1 MIGIRA
7 HTLPSSGHGVHMQIM
22 TILQQGPSQATAGMI
37 FSIMWCLWKSRN
49 DHRFNNIHWSPARVL
64 HEAKAIDMSYSLAM
78 EEDMNPPDPVMQARH
93 QHLSSQGTI
102 YRADPMQVHDGPRV
116 FCDASVCVQQPPHH
130 NQTGIGVFILSS
142 PRHSLSSG
150 YFFQVA
156 IPRILEPL
164 EAEGWALLLGARLAA
179 ALNLQVVNFL
189 TDNEILAD
197 AAKRRSSCQYPG
209 HWSLRH
215 IIAEFAEITEGMQ
228 HPIIKINRDTNKM
241 ADRLAKQARQA
252 TISSSCLFSCE
263 ANVHSTQCT
272 VQTALQNFDWGMFCP
287 ISVLCL

>member
-1 MIGIRA
+1 MLQYVCNSPHIITKLGLESSYFLPQGIVYPLD
-7 HTLPSSGHGVHMQIM
+7 T
-22 TILQQGPSQATAGMI
+22 
-37 FSIMWCLWKSRN
+37 
-49 DHRFNNIHWSPARVL
+49 
-64 HEAKAIDMSYSLAM
+64 
-78 EEDMNPPDPVMQARH
+78 
-93 QHLSSQGTI
+93 
-102 YRADPMQVHDGPRV
+102 
-116 FCDASVCVQQPPHH
+116 
-130 NQTGIGVFILSS
+130 
-142 PRHSLSSG
+142 
-150 YFFQVA
+150 FFQVA

-197 AAKRRSSCQYPG
+197 AAKRRSSRQYPG
-209 HWSLRH
+209 HWSLRP

-228 HPIIKINRDTNKM
+228 HSIIKINRDTNKM